1 MRVIVGIDPDS
12 NKSGIAVM
20 RSGVLCELLNLNVIQ
35 LYDWLKTNEKISI
48 KNNEIVIAMENP
60 KGSSSSAYKHKY
72 GMNSAVKAKISEKVG
87 MVKQAQTSIEQ
98 MADALK
104 IPIVLYKNSSM
115 WKDAAGKKSFEA
127 LTGWTARS
135 NEDTRSAAYFAYL
148 QSKTVKHITKHND
161 QVC

>member
-1 MRVIVGIDPDS
+1 MRVIMGIDPDS

-20 RSGVLCELLNLNVIQ
+20 RNGVLCELLNLNVIQ
-35 LYDWLKTNEKISI
+35 LYDWLKANEKLSI

-72 GMNSAVKAKISEKVG
+72 DMNSAVNAKISEKVG
-87 MVKQAQTSIEQ
+87 MVKQAQASIEQ
-98 MADALK
+98 MAEALK
-104 IPIVLYKNSSM
+104 IPVVLYKNSSM
-115 WKDAAGKKSFEA
+115 WKNAVGKQSFEA

-135 NEDTRSAAYFAYL
+135 NEDTRSAAYFSYIH
-148 QSKTVKHITKHND
+148 SKTVNHITKHNN